1 MFPWLKKITLNHVFE
16 GTLNGPERDD
26 ESMCL
31 EMRSGLQDRGDPLQ
45 RDGVH
50 QGWNPPR
57 RGVLPLDPTQ
67 EAGGRVL
74 YGGGGFQRI
83 EETSHSPWIATPV
96 Q

>member
-31 EMRSGLQDRGDPLQ
+31 EMRSGLQDRGAPLQ

-50 QGWNPPR
+50 QGWKI
-57 RGVLPLDPTQ
+57 T
-67 EAGGRVL
+67 
-74 YGGGGFQRI
+74 
-83 EETSHSPWIATPV
+83 ATPRGEACCP
-96 Q
+96 